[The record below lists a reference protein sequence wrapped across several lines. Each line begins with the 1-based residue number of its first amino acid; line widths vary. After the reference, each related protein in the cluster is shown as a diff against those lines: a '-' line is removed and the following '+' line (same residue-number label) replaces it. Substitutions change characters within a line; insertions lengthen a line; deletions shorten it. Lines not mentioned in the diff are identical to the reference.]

1 MTNNLH
7 TSECNENKFLFF
19 KINLHHYFLPFS
31 TNHNKKNNSLK
42 TISYMKQHKEYTK
55 NKQIK
60 WTYHYLQEQ
69 QSGLF
74 LTKNLNA
81 QKATFQ
87 QIFLSYNESLSI
99 IAK

>member
-1 MTNNLH
+1 
-7 TSECNENKFLFF
+7 
-19 KINLHHYFLPFS
+19 
-31 TNHNKKNNSLK
+31 
-42 TISYMKQHKEYTK
+42 MKQHKEYTK

>member
-1 MTNNLH
+1 MLDLLEYLKEPTPLQLPILVMTNNLH

-60 WTYHYLQEQ
+60 
-69 QSGLF
+69 
-74 LTKNLNA
+74 
-81 QKATFQ
+81 
-87 QIFLSYNESLSI
+87 
-99 IAK
+99 